1 MGIILSYKNFA
12 LIKFDEASDGIDVV
26 FEVVSDKDGR
36 QAFVPRL
43 AKLPNQFKVRGI
55 DHGTMVEALV
65 LEHIN
70 VIVFAGWDL
79 VDVHGLHCYHSFM
92 DKPSLL
98 ASTVKTARF
107 VFFGILIQ
115 STLFSFWGLEFFIT
129 QPGPQTAPLLV
140 YVVFVLMAVISF
152 IYGIRFFQNYM
163 KVRGAKLKA
172 YEGRKLKETLL
183 LVYAIHILLLE
194 FVAIIGIMIAIFTQ
208 TGWLIYPFYFL
219 FLIGMW
225 FSYPQKALFENY
237 FGDSTP

>member
-1 MGIILSYKNFA
+1 
-12 LIKFDEASDGIDVV
+12 
-26 FEVVSDKDGR
+26 
-36 QAFVPRL
+36 
-43 AKLPNQFKVRGI
+43 
-55 DHGTMVEALV
+55 MVEATV
-65 LEHIN
+65 LEKIN
-70 VIVFAGWDL
+70 VIVFAGRDL

-129 QPGPQTAPLLV
+129 QPGPQTAPIPV
-140 YVVFVLMAVISF
+140 YVVFTLMAVISF
-152 IYGIRFFQNYM
+152 AYGIRFFQNYM

-183 LVYAIHILLLE
+183 LVYAIHVLLLE

-208 TGWLIYPFYFL
+208 SAWLIYPFYFL

-237 FGDSTP
+237 FGEVTP